1 MQSVALLL
9 IGIQLV
15 YAGKHSLQ
23 YFYTGTSGLP
33 NFPKFVTVGIVDG
46 QTFSYYDS
54 NIRRE
59 TPRQDWMAKSVGEDY
74 WEQQTQVSI
83 GDEQNFMN
91 NINVVKDRFNQTG
104 GVHVVQVMYGCSW
117 DEETGDVDGFDE
129 HGYDGE
135 DFLSLDLKN
144 LRYIT
149 SMPQAFITQVNW
161 NNNKALLE
169 QKKQYRTQIC
179 IDWLKKYLQ
188 YGKSTVERKVSPQ
201 VSLLQKSPSSPVMC
215 HATGFY
221 PKEVTIS
228 WQKNKQDHDEDVD
241 LGKLITNEDGTFQV
255 MSTLSVEPEEWKKN
269 VYECVVEHKSRTI
282 RSILT
287 EDKIRTNYDS
297 TTSLPIGIIVGVVA
311 AVLLLIVTG
320 VAGYKVYQKKK
331 GFKPVN
337 ASDDGSNSSA
347 HSDPKV

>member
-1 MQSVALLL
+1 
-9 IGIQLV
+9 
-15 YAGKHSLQ
+15 
-23 YFYTGTSGLP
+23 
-33 NFPKFVTVGIVDG
+33 
-46 QTFSYYDS
+46 
-54 NIRRE
+54 
-59 TPRQDWMAKSVGEDY
+59 
-74 WEQQTQVSI
+74 
-83 GDEQNFMN
+83 
-91 NINVVKDRFNQTG
+91 
-104 GVHVVQVMYGCSW
+104 MYGCSW